1 MRSRLP
7 IVIAIACF
15 VGAGIAAPARAALPL
30 VGDLG
35 QTVTT
40 VTNSLSAGELTSAS
54 TLPDLGGA
62 VTGVTGTVGGLVT
75 GTTSTVTGALQGTL
89 DQVTGT
95 AGGLLTPSL
104 LDQLLAPLTG
114 SAAGA
119 PIPGSTGSTGSSP
132 YAMVDARSPNAQFR
146 VLYGLKN
153 VGRTGKLRVR
163 VSLDEPG
170 VVIFSPTVRPG
181 RQTKAARRAH
191 RRARYSRRPIH
202 FPTAALAFR
211 SAGALR
217 VTIRLSR
224 RVQRRLGQAR
234 DGRMALA
241 LVTADLARNQSA
253 TRQKKR
259 LHR

>member
-1 MRSRLP
+1 MRSRVPHL
-7 IVIAIACF
+7 IAVACF
-15 VGAGIAAPARAALPL
+15 VGAAFAAPARAALPL
-30 VGDLG
+30 VGGLG

-40 VTNSLSAGELTSAS
+40 VTNTLNAGQLTSAS
-54 TLPDLGGA
+54 ALPDLGGA

-75 GTTSTVTGALQGTL
+75 GTTSTLTGVLQGTL

-95 AGGLLTPSL
+95 AGGLLPSTL
-104 LDQLLAPLTG
+104 LTQLLASAGG
-114 SAAGA
+114 SATGA
-119 PIPGSTGSTGSSP
+119 PGSTGSNGSGPS
-132 YAMVDARSPNAQFR
+132 AVVDARAPNASFR
-146 VLYGLKN
+146 ILSGLKS

-163 VSLDEPG
+163 VALDEPG

-191 RRARYSRRPIH
+191 RRARYSRRPVH
-202 FPTAALAFR
+202 FPSAALAFTR
-211 SAGALR
+211 SGALK

-241 LVTADLARNQSA
+241 LVTADLRRNQSA
-253 TRQKKR
+253 TRQKKH